1 MTEDHL
7 HSIITLM
14 IFLTLV
20 AMVIAT
26 SGRSQ
31 KPPSW

>member
-1 MTEDHL
+1 MAEDHL
-7 HSIITLM
+7 HDVITLM

-26 SGRSQ
+26 SGRSR
-31 KPPSW
+31 KPPPW